1 MKKFFAVTLA
11 VLAIMSVLALP
22 AFAGEAETQAAPVTE
37 AVTEAV
43 TEVVTEAVDET
54 VDETVTEA
62 VTEAVT
68 EHTTEHITETEA
80 VTDTDTETGTE
91 TETET
96 AEAVPFDEWLYNLLK
111 DASPEEVE
119 IIEEIVLGGVGAL
132 DNLGIKGF
140 DRFRVW
146 VEHNMATV
154 LTILIIAAL
163 VAFFVVTV
171 LQKRNFSKKA
181 DVLNDNAIEMYEAGQ
196 AAMEES
202 KTVCENSV
210 AAAQEA
216 AEEAKKAV
224 GMVTEERA
232 MLVAELKKSEQVIA
246 TQNELLNFLL
256 QCSDLSAKERSD
268 AQAIAQRMEALTRED
283 GEDHDEA

>member
-11 VLAIMSVLALP
+11 VLAIMSALALP

-43 TEVVTEAVDET
+43 AEAVTEVVTE
-54 VDETVTEA
+54 TVTEY
-62 VTEAVT
+62 VTAYE
-68 EHTTEHITETEA
+68 TEHITETEA
-80 VTDTDTETGTE
+80 VTDTETGTGTE

-171 LQKRNFSKKA
+171 IQKRNFSKKA

-196 AAMEES
+196 KAMEES
-202 KTVCENSV
+202 KTVCDESV
-210 AAAQEA
+210 AAAREA

-232 MLVAELKKSEQVIA
+232 MLVAELKKSDQVIA
-246 TQNELLNFLL
+246 TQNEMLNFLL
-256 QCSDLSAKERSD
+256 QCSDLSARERD
-268 AQAIAQRMEALTRED
+268 EAQAIAERMEALTRED

>member
-11 VLAIMSVLALP
+11 VLAIMSVIALP

-43 TEVVTEAVDET
+43 DET
-54 VDETVTEA
+54 VDETVDEA
-62 VTEAVT
+62 VTEVVT
-68 EHTTEHITETEA
+68 EHTTEHTTEALTETES
-80 VTDTDTETGTE
+80 E

-171 LQKRNFSKKA
+171 LQKRSFSKKA
-181 DVLNDNAIEMYEAGQ
+181 DVLNDNAIEMYEAGKK
-196 AAMEES
+196 AMEDAAA
-202 KTVCENSV
+202 VCDESV
-210 AAAQEA
+210 AAAREA

-232 MLVAELKKSEQVIA
+232 MLVAELQKSEQVIA

-256 QCSDLSAKERSD
+256 QCSDLSARERSE
-268 AQAIAQRMEALTRED
+268 AQAIAERMEALTRED

>member
-11 VLAIMSVLALP
+11 VLAIMSVIALP

-43 TEVVTEAVDET
+43 DET
-54 VDETVTEA
+54 VDETVDEA
-62 VTEAVT
+62 VTEVVT
-68 EHTTEHITETEA
+68 EHTTEHTTEALTETES
-80 VTDTDTETGTE
+80 E

-163 VAFFVVTV
+163 VALFVVTV
-171 LQKRNFSKKA
+171 LQKRSFSKKA
-181 DVLNDNAIEMYEAGQ
+181 DVLNDNAIEMYEAGKK
-196 AAMEES
+196 AMEDAAA
-202 KTVCENSV
+202 VCDESV
-210 AAAQEA
+210 AAAREA

-232 MLVAELKKSEQVIA
+232 MLVAELQKSEQVIA

-256 QCSDLSAKERSD
+256 QCSDLSARERSE
-268 AQAIAQRMEALTRED
+268 AQAIAERMEALTRED

>member
-22 AFAGEAETQAAPVTE
+22 AFAEEAETKAAPVTE

-43 TEVVTEAVDET
+43 DET
-54 VDETVTEA
+54 VDEAVTETVTE
-62 VTEAVT
+62 VV
-68 EHTTEHITETEA
+68 TEHITETEA
-80 VTDTDTETGTE
+80 VTETETE

-171 LQKRNFSKKA
+171 LQKRSFSKKA

-196 AAMEES
+196 AAMKEAAA
-202 KTVCENSV
+202 VCDESV
-210 AAAQEA
+210 AAAREA

-232 MLVAELKKSEQVIA
+232 MLVAEIKKSEQVIA
-246 TQNELLNFLL
+246 TQTEMLNFLL
-256 QCSDLSAKERSD
+256 QCSDLSARERD
-268 AQAIAQRMEALTRED
+268 EAQAIAERMEALTRED
-283 GEDHDEA
+283 GEDHDKA

>member
-43 TEVVTEAVDET
+43 DET
-54 VDETVTEA
+54 VDETVDEA
-62 VTEAVT
+62 VTEVVT
-68 EHTTEHITETEA
+68 EHTTEHTTEALTETES
-80 VTDTDTETGTE
+80 E

-163 VAFFVVTV
+163 VAFFVVTF
-171 LQKRNFSKKA
+171 LQKRSFSKKA

-196 AAMEES
+196 KAMKES

-210 AAAQEA
+210 AAAREA

-232 MLVAELKKSEQVIA
+232 MLVDELKKSEQVIA

-256 QCSDLSAKERSD
+256 QCSDLSARERD
-268 AQAIAQRMEALTRED
+268 EAQAIAERMEALTRED

>member
-22 AFAGEAETQAAPVTE
+22 AFAEEAETKAAPVTE
-37 AVTEAV
+37 EVAETVTETVDETVDEAV
-43 TEVVTEAVDET
+43 TEVVTEV
-54 VDETVTEA
+54 
-62 VTEAVT
+62 VT

-80 VTDTDTETGTE
+80 V
-91 TETET
+91 TET

-154 LTILIIAAL
+154 LTILLIAAL

-171 LQKRNFSKKA
+171 LQKRGFSKKA

-196 AAMEES
+196 AAMTES

-210 AAAQEA
+210 AAAREA

-232 MLVAELKKSEQVIA
+232 MLVAEIKKSEQVIA
-246 TQNELLNFLL
+246 TQNEMLNFLL
-256 QCSDLSAKERSD
+256 QCSDLSARERD
-268 AQAIAQRMEALTRED
+268 EAQAIAERMEVLTRED
-283 GEDHDEA
+283 GEDHDKA

>member
-43 TEVVTEAVDET
+43 DET
-54 VDETVTEA
+54 VDETVDEA
-62 VTEAVT
+62 VTEVVT
-68 EHTTEHITETEA
+68 EHTTEHTTEALTETES
-80 VTDTDTETGTE
+80 E

-171 LQKRNFSKKA
+171 LQKRSFSKKA
-181 DVLNDNAIEMYEAGQ
+181 DVLNDNAIEMYEAGKK
-196 AAMEES
+196 AMEDAAA
-202 KTVCENSV
+202 VCDESV
-210 AAAQEA
+210 AAAREA

-232 MLVAELKKSEQVIA
+232 MLVDELKKSEQVIA

-256 QCSDLSAKERSD
+256 QCSDLSARERD
-268 AQAIAQRMEALTRED
+268 EAQAIAERMEALTRED

>member
-1 MKKFFAVTLA
+1 M
-11 VLAIMSVLALP
+11 
-22 AFAGEAETQAAPVTE
+22 
-37 AVTEAV
+37 
-43 TEVVTEAVDET
+43 
-54 VDETVTEA
+54 
-62 VTEAVT
+62 
-68 EHTTEHITETEA
+68 
-80 VTDTDTETGTE
+80 
-91 TETET
+91 
-96 AEAVPFDEWLYNLLK
+96 PFDEWLYNLLK

-154 LTILIIAAL
+154 LTVLIIAAL

-171 LQKRNFSKKA
+171 IQKRSFSKKA

-196 AAMEES
+196 AAMKES
-202 KTVCENSV
+202 KTACENSV

-216 AEEAKKAV
+216 AEQAKAAV

-256 QCSDLSAKERSD
+256 QCSDLSARERD
-268 AQAIAQRMEALTRED
+268 EAQAIAERMEALTRED
-283 GEDHDEA
+283 GEDHDKA